1 MGDYFII
8 GFQKDGKNIYEPRS
22 QQSQMDNLDYHNHDF
37 FELQRNL
44 KCKVIFNINI
54 LNFIIIHVTIDFNED
69 HIKEDG
75 L

>member
-8 GFQKDGKNIYEPRS
+8 GSKKDGKNIYEPRS
-22 QQSQMDNLDYHNHDF
+22 QQSQMDNLDCHNHDF

-54 LNFIIIHVTIDFNED
+54 LNFMIIHVTIDFNEN